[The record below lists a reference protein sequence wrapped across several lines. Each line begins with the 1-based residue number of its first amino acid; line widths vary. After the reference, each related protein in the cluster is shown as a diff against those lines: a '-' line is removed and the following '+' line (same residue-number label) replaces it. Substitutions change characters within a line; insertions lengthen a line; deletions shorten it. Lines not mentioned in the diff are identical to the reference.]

1 MARLTF
7 GSVQAYATE
16 CGYTVE
22 KKSKGY
28 LLNGHVVPTLVKIVE
43 VIKEGDLLDGEFSPL
58 SNIEIEESEITE
70 FCQKYHTHCSY
81 SVYGEPKPQY
91 CGLVFD
97 ADFYTYELTEIYL
110 RHNGN
115 SKNAIPEMTEYCK
128 HRLVFRIKSTINHK
142 AEVTEIVNRVNDVW
156 DRFSPKDDEID
167 TVIKIARAL
176 HTLNNNCRDNDWHNR
191 PVQMPSQ
198 PGFWEYAWEC
208 FNKYRVIEECKPILK
223 SHGIG
228 CYHRHISC
236 TWIGDAIAKKHGQQ
250 KRFWWQDNHV
260 NMTDIKYWN
269 TVKELLSA

>member
-7 GSVQAYATE
+7 GSIQTYATE

-28 LLNGHVVPTLVKIVE
+28 LLNGAAVPTLARVIE
-43 VIKEGDLLDGEFSPL
+43 VINNGDLLDGEFSPL
-58 SNIEIEESEITE
+58 PIEIEECEITE
-70 FCQKYHTHCSY
+70 FCQKYHTHCNY
-81 SVYGEPKPQY
+81 PDMEEPKPQY
-91 CGLVFD
+91 YGLAFD
-97 ADFYTYELTEIYL
+97 ANFYTYELTEIYL

-167 TVIKIARAL
+167 IIIKISRAL
-176 HTLNNNCRDNDWHNR
+176 HTLNGDSRDNDWHNR
-191 PVQMPSQ
+191 PLPLPSH
-198 PGFWEYAWEC
+198 PGFWEYAYQC
-208 FNKYRVIEECKPILK
+208 FNKYRVIEECKLLLT
-223 SHGIG
+223 SHGIQ
-228 CYHRHISC
+228 YHTRYGSSK
-236 TWIGDAIAKKHGQQ
+236 WVGDVIARKHGQQ
-250 KRFWWQDNHV
+250 KRFWWQDAHKT
-260 NMTDIKYWN
+260 MTDIQYWN